1 MKKILIF
8 LLISA
13 VVYASVEE
21 FNEYDDVSLELSKDT
36 HKTTVHLDRP
46 HSTEKPA
53 SKPDSK
59 TSSKPS
65 SNPSSKPVPKTTI
78 NKPSIMKTKHPFKEI
93 KGRLSELQK
102 HMHNPRLP
110 VEKIKKFIKD
120 KAVKPFQELH
130 HHVQNAIHW
139 LHKNG
144 YWKPIVKLA
153 KTVAKPALTKLCSD
167 HLPSFLCEPAI
178 GFVFDHI
185 K

>member
-36 HKTTVHLDRP
+36 HKTTVHVDKP
-46 HSTEKPA
+46 HSNEKPA
-53 SKPDSK
+53 SKP
-59 TSSKPS
+59 TSKPS
-65 SNPSSKPVPKTTI
+65 SRPSSKPVPKTTI

-102 HMHNPRLP
+102 HMHNPRLT
-110 VEKIKKFIKD
+110 EDKIKKFIKE

-144 YWKPIVKLA
+144 YWKPIVNLA
-153 KTVAKPALTKLCSD
+153 KTVAKPALTKLCSK
-167 HLPSFLCEPAI
+167 HLPSFLCEHAI

-185 K
+185 N

>member
-1 MKKILIF
+1 MKKILVF

-36 HKTTVHLDRP
+36 HKTTVHVDKP
-46 HSTEKPA
+46 HSTGKPA
-53 SKPDSK
+53 SKPTSK
-59 TSSKPS
+59 PSSKPS
-65 SNPSSKPVPKTTI
+65 TRPGLKTTV
-78 NKPSIMKTKHPFKEI
+78 NKSSIMKTKHPFKEI

-139 LHKNG
+139 LHNNG
-144 YWKPIVKLA
+144 YWEPIVHLA
-153 KTVAKPALTKLCSD
+153 KNVAKPALTTLCSS
-167 HLPSFLCEPAI
+167 HLPSSLCKPAI
-178 GFVFDHI
+178 GFVFDFI